1 MFKKIKKIVVAMLMI
16 SMVST
21 ILFSCKS
28 EENVKVIE
36 PLYTKEDMKNLPDGI
51 YRVDFEKDNIIEEKD
66 GTYIKAY
73 IYSEDIYD
81 TVELH
86 NMKVGD
92 KIFIGGTETLVE
104 EIHWD
109 KNESR
114 LCINFP
120 SFEEAMEEFRPSES
134 GGTYY
139 ITGLDDHHSYTLRGQ
154 AKIKM
159 SENLVMKDSSAW
171 GEEEKSIPMKNIK
184 DHVSK
189 RPEGDFWHLNTYLRV
204 ESGEVV
210 ELVHHYIP

>member
-1 MFKKIKKIVVAMLMI
+1 MFKKIKRIAIMILMV
-16 SMVST
+16 SMIST
-21 ILFSCKS
+21 ILFSCKN

-36 PLYTKEDMKNLPDGI
+36 PLYTKTDMKNLPDGI
-51 YRVDFEKDNIIEEKD
+51 YRVNFEKDDIKEEKD

-104 EIHWD
+104 EMHWD
-109 KNESR
+109 KNESS

-139 ITGLDDHHSYTLRGQ
+139 LVGPDDHHSYTLRGQ
-154 AKIKM
+154 AEIKM
-159 SENLVMKDSSAW
+159 SDSLVMKDSSTW
-171 GEEEKSIPMKNIK
+171 GEEEKSIPMKSIK

-189 RPEGDFWHLNTYLRV
+189 RPEGDFWFLNTYLRV
-204 ESGEVV
+204 ENGQVV